1 MTNMI
6 LILIIVFSLLLAVLL
21 AVLFF
26 HPRFPERET
35 PPSLLNRQGSQSE
48 PQMTYDHTQLYPL
61 LKERYTDLDLF
72 MDSEIM
78 KEGILMHWKDAHDS
92 DEKIL
97 LDVTEEKSA
106 DHVLHLLQ
114 RMHWRHTGC
123 AYDLYL
129 LIRNDCLAQKES
141 EYYLRRLISEK
152 INPLAAVLKETDGL
166 VQTDENIFALISK
179 ERWPSID
186 FRTECD
192 PDMCR
197 QIAGKYK
204 AKMPWK
210 RQRPE
215 DLKELKKQ
223 LPKQLL
229 QKTGSSPEN
238 MAKVL
243 PFMEI
248 YYRPVIELT
257 GEENNILRLT
267 ACMDDQLEEGI
278 ACLAG
283 IFEKSGLAYG
293 IARENRSGQNTRQDS
308 PFTAALAK
316 ALCRM
321 DRVIPL
327 NYGDAM
333 TEGWP
338 GIDTAGFAPYFK
350 NRDTAKETIEEF
362 YRTLLE
368 SETAEH

>member
-1 MTNMI
+1 MTDLIM
-6 LILIIVFSLLLAVLL
+6 ILIIVFSLLLAVLL

-26 HPRFPERET
+26 RPRFPERET
-35 PPSLLNRQGSQSE
+35 PPSLLNRQDSLSE

-72 MDSEIM
+72 MDSEVM

-92 DEKIL
+92 DERIL
-97 LDVTEEKSA
+97 LDLTEQKGA
-106 DHVLHLLQ
+106 DQVLHLLQ
-114 RMHWRHTGC
+114 RMHWRHAGC

-129 LIRNDCLAQKES
+129 LIRKDIAAQRES
-141 EYYLRRLISEK
+141 ESHLRRLISEK
-152 INPLAAVLKETDGL
+152 ISPLTAVLKETDGL
-166 VQTDENIFALISK
+166 AQSDGNIFALIGR

-192 PDMCR
+192 AEMCR
-197 QIAGKYK
+197 DIIRRYK
-204 AKMPWK
+204 ARMPWK
-210 RQRPE
+210 KQRTD

-243 PFMEI
+243 PFTEI
-248 YYRPVIELT
+248 YYRPMAELIE
-257 GEENNILRLT
+257 GESRILRLT
-267 ACMDDQLEEGI
+267 ACTDDQLEEGI

-283 IFEKSGLAYG
+283 IFEKSGLDYG
-293 IARENRSGQNTRQDS
+293 IARENRSGQNTRENS

-338 GIDTAGFAPYFK
+338 GIDTVGFAPYFR
-350 NRDTAKETIEEF
+350 NGDTAKELIEEF
-362 YRTLLE
+362 YRILLE
-368 SETAEH
+368 SETAEP